1 MAEIWSAIEPP
12 ISYYFFLVRVCC
24 IRTEFV
30 YFCNTDQKKLR
41 ILTLFTVQNL
51 NFQTR
56 LIIVFISKLWPAF
69 KSRVLHMLRNQFLEI
84 EIFYFVKIK
93 SIFNVFYENTKRY
106 HLMRYGELVP
116 YGKTSVK
123 LLEGVNLP
131 WINACGY
138 NFHIA
143 NT

>member
-1 MAEIWSAIEPP
+1 
-12 ISYYFFLVRVCC
+12 
-24 IRTEFV
+24 
-30 YFCNTDQKKLR
+30 
-41 ILTLFTVQNL
+41 
-51 NFQTR
+51 
-56 LIIVFISKLWPAF
+56 
-69 KSRVLHMLRNQFLEI
+69 MLRNQFLEI

-116 YGKTSVK
+116 YSKTSVK